1 MYGISQHPD
10 TKNYIIVLEGRDYC
24 EKCGEKYKMRKW
36 CKPCQINDLGE
47 NFKNWTS
54 SNEKIDDFIQEMQLK
69 INSYHDI
76 VFEWVPY
83 NQFKDIKE
91 IDGDNFSIVYSA
103 TWNGPLK
110 YDENT
115 MKYKRYPSKVAL
127 KCLCGLFDTHNNTDE
142 FLSKV

>member
-1 MYGISQHPD
+1 MQARVGRGVYGISQHPD
-10 TKNYIIVLEGRDYC
+10 TKNYIIVFRGC
-24 EKCGEKYKMRKW
+24 ERCGEQCSDKW
-36 CKPCQINDLGE
+36 CKPCDLIDDLKNGLKT
-47 NFKNWTS
+47 NFKHWTS

-91 IDGDNFSIVYSA
+91 IGKDGSKPIYSA

-110 YDENT
+110 YDDNT

-127 KCLCGLFDTHNNTDE
+127 KCFE
-142 FLSKV
+142 FLNKV